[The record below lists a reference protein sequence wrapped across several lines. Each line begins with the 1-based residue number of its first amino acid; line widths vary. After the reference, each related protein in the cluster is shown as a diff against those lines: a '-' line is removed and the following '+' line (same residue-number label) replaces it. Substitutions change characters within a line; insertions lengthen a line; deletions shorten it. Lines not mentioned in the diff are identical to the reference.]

1 MSTTPPIGIIDVPL
15 FPMSVWIGKKN
26 SMFAESGC
34 LAYSPEEPTV
44 TGDSQ
49 RVINCPPDARV
60 DQSSVATLSVFFKP
74 VLQELTG

>member
-1 MSTTPPIGIIDVPL
+1 
-15 FPMSVWIGKKN
+15 
-26 SMFAESGC
+26 MFAESGC